1 MESRLLKLLT
11 IDLSEKIFSKEFSKE
26 FRYQVYLCWL
36 IFLLP
41 KLLSSSKKFVNFV
54 TQKDVLLISLF
65 QYLNLNFTSK
75 IRKWVSD
82 TKSEILHSCQ
92 TEVWLEKDLKL
103 RIFRTSSAN
112 NFLLTVCSYHVTYEF
127 QSESTLY
134 SCLNVKELL
143 ARNRCYIWNLSDC
156 NETWTHNHLIS

>member
-1 MESRLLKLLT
+1 MNILKDNFYQKFRTISEKIFLVEPFQSQMFSHKITEFLRLFFRRAFLMDTILQNMESRLLKLLT

-82 TKSEILHSCQ
+82 TNSEILHSCQ
-92 TEVWLEKDLKL
+92 TEV
-103 RIFRTSSAN
+103 
-112 NFLLTVCSYHVTYEF
+112 
-127 QSESTLY
+127 
-134 SCLNVKELL
+134 
-143 ARNRCYIWNLSDC
+143 
-156 NETWTHNHLIS
+156 